1 MSELLVRRLGGNYSS
16 INCTSA
22 GGRRRLL
29 SRAVNEPSRSFTVT
43 CYGPTGNFKKLCHLI
58 SGNCE
63 TSRRFID
70 IDSSSPQLSGRHL
83 DNRQVTTCCKP
94 RAGPGIGWDQ
104 ARLATAGYYRP
115 GPGDGCQENMS
126 SLQTSSQYFHI
137 LALLY
142 RLRGLN
148 TFRPELVIYIS
159 GRGPSAI
166 HFWCHNKWTCHVTP
180 FSLKLHWA
188 AKPTPGIISMH
199 YFVANISHFIFC
211 GWNPLT
217 NVLCYKQHLGF

>member
-16 INCTSA
+16 INCTLA

-126 SLQTSSQYFHI
+126 SLQTSSQYFHVLSI
-137 LALLY
+137 GINYTEDLIHSGQSWLFIFLA
-142 RLRGLN
+142 
-148 TFRPELVIYIS
+148 VAQVQYIS
-159 GRGPSAI
+159 GVIINGP
-166 HFWCHNKWTCHVTP
+166 VM
-180 FSLKLHWA
+180 SLLSLSNFTEQ
-188 AKPTPGIISMH
+188 PS
-199 YFVANISHFIFC
+199 
-211 GWNPLT
+211 
-217 NVLCYKQHLGF
+217 QDQ

>member
-22 GGRRRLL
+22 GGRWRLL

-58 SGNCE
+58 SGKCE

-126 SLQTSSQYFHI
+126 SLQTSSQYFHVLSI
-137 LALLY
+137 GINYTEDLIHSGQSWLFIFLA
-142 RLRGLN
+142 
-148 TFRPELVIYIS
+148 VAQVQYIS
-159 GRGPSAI
+159 GVIINGP
-166 HFWCHNKWTCHVTP
+166 VM
-180 FSLKLHWA
+180 SLLSLSNFTEQ
-188 AKPTPGIISMH
+188 PS
-199 YFVANISHFIFC
+199 
-211 GWNPLT
+211 
-217 NVLCYKQHLGF
+217 QDQ

>member
-1 MSELLVRRLGGNYSS
+1 MQSIVCGRFLPKLSNVECLKWRLKLLIAANKTLAGYILWVVLCPSCWWGDWGV
-16 INCTSA
+16 IIAALTAPWLA
-22 GGRRRLL
+22 GGGRLL
-29 SRAVNEPSRSFTVT
+29 S
-43 CYGPTGNFKKLCHLI
+43 
-58 SGNCE
+58 
-63 TSRRFID
+63 
-70 IDSSSPQLSGRHL
+70 SGRHL

-104 ARLATAGYYRP
+104 ARLATAGNYQP

-188 AKPTPGIISMH
+188 AKPRPGIISVH

>member
-22 GGRRRLL
+22 GGRWRLL

-94 RAGPGIGWDQ
+94 RAGPGIGWVQ

-126 SLQTSSQYFHI
+126 SLQTSSQYFHVLSI
-137 LALLY
+137 GINYTEDLIHSGQSWLFIFLA
-142 RLRGLN
+142 
-148 TFRPELVIYIS
+148 VAQVQYIS
-159 GRGPSAI
+159 GVIINGP
-166 HFWCHNKWTCHVTP
+166 VM
-180 FSLKLHWA
+180 SLLSL
-188 AKPTPGIISMH
+188 PNFTEQPS
-199 YFVANISHFIFC
+199 
-211 GWNPLT
+211 
-217 NVLCYKQHLGF
+217 QDQE